1 MKPEKSEKEKRIDQ
15 AIEQIETYL
24 NSENPQYEKTLKL
37 VNESIADANN
47 QQKEKLDQ
55 QFSMAVEGLQG
66 QIKDPSTS
74 VEFALNKANLL
85 ANTARVEKSVQ
96 DEAKKLLMPLMFERK
111 AIEAANMEEYY
122 TAVLNIANAI
132 RTKHPLERSRE
143 EMVNYANKLWVKTEN
158 EWNEMNGTTGWQNKV
173 EKQ

>member
-1 MKPEKSEKEKRIDQ
+1 
-15 AIEQIETYL
+15 
-24 NSENPQYEKTLKL
+24 
-37 VNESIADANN
+37 
-47 QQKEKLDQ
+47 
-55 QFSMAVEGLQG
+55 
-66 QIKDPSTS
+66 
-74 VEFALNKANLL
+74 ALNKANLL

-173 EKQ
+173 EKTVIPSYSFR